1 MREAGRKLKECRQ
14 RLNMTYR
21 DVVEASRKI
30 AERRGNPEFSI
41 PLSRLADIENKGVV
55 PSIYRLY
62 TLSAVYRLDPDE
74 LLRWY
79 GVEREDLAAD
89 AASIATPATALV
101 QFEAEPAPDTPVP
114 DQPEKA
120 PDLRRTTHLSRLLRT
135 WGTMPLAMLK
145 GLEWKRYRYGFIGT
159 EDWFMYPLI
168 APGSLVLID
177 EGRKRIASGGWT
189 GEFDRPVYFFETRGG
204 YVCGWAT
211 LAGGQLILQPHPAS
225 RCAARVFAYPA
236 EIEVIGRVT
245 GVAMR
250 LDLSARR
257 RARF

>member
-14 RLNMTYR
+14 RLNLTYR
-21 DVVEASRKI
+21 DVVEASRRI
-30 AERRGNPEFSI
+30 AARRGNPEFSI
-41 PLSRLADIENKGVV
+41 PLSRLADIENKGIV

-62 TLSAVYRLDPDE
+62 TLSAIYRLDPDE

-79 GVEREDLAAD
+79 GVNREDLAGD
-89 AASIATPATALV
+89 AASAPIPATSLV
-101 QFEAEPAPDTPVP
+101 QFEVEAAPDTPVP
-114 DQPEKA
+114 EQPEEE

-145 GLEWKRYRYGFIGT
+145 GLDWKRYRYGFIGT

-177 EGRKRIASGGWT
+177 ERCKRIAGWGWSG
-189 GEFDRPVYFFETRGG
+189 EHDRPVYFFETRSG
-204 YVCGWAT
+204 YAFGWAT
-211 LAGGQLILQPHPAS
+211 LTEGQIILQPHPAS
-225 RCAARVFAYPA
+225 RCAARVYAYPA

-257 RARF
+257 RAGS